1 MLGLSADK
9 ILILVII
16 GGFLL
21 GPARIPV
28 AAAWLGRAARSVKA
42 LADGAKERAR
52 EELGDEFD
60 AIEWQKLDPRR
71 YDPRRIIA
79 EALTDTPQPP
89 PPVISNT
96 HEPQKSSSDAFE
108 ISHLSVT
115 TGSELQPDEKANRA

>member
-9 ILILVII
+9 ILILVIVAA
-16 GGFLL
+16 FLL
-21 GPARIPV
+21 GPTRIPL
-28 AAAWLGRAARSVKA
+28 AAAWLGRAVRGVKA

-79 EALTDTPQPP
+79 EALTDDSAQPP
-89 PPVISNT
+89 PALTSTPQT
-96 HEPQKSSSDAFE
+96 LTPHEPQRPSPHA
-108 ISHLSVT
+108 
-115 TGSELQPDEKANRA
+115 